1 MRTRP
6 MILSGA
12 LTVET
17 ADIIDAARV
26 DRAPIGP
33 LTQRYPGMDV
43 ADAYAIQQLTR
54 NSADGVRAC

>member
-1 MRTRP
+1 

-12 LTVET
+12 LTVEA

-43 ADAYAIQQLTR
+43 ADA
-54 NSADGVRAC
+54 